1 MPDGVIFCFI
11 TCSFD
16 RYIKKKGRLPVD
28 EEEKNNTDKRLTNKI
43 NGIIKHTLIKRF
55 IFEESFD

>member
-1 MPDGVIFCFI
+1 LIDI
-11 TCSFD
+11 
-16 RYIKKKGRLPVD
+16 YIKKGRLPVD

-43 NGIIKHTLIKRF
+43 NGIIKHTLIKRL